1 MRSVLGYCNSIG
13 VRPGIGYL
21 EHFDNRITT
30 SGWECDLAGNLIRG
44 QNASGV
50 WQRFEY
56 DAAGRLKKVKDDSSN
71 VLETYTYGA
80 GRNKLMVETSSERR
94 YFAWGG
100 QSVVAEFVETGK
112 TPGYA
117 SPLAG

>member
-1 MRSVLGYCNSIG
+1 M
-13 VRPGIGYL
+13 
-21 EHFDNRITT
+21 F
-30 SGWECDLAGNLIRG
+30 
-44 QNASGV
+44 V
-50 WQRFEY
+50 WP
-56 DAAGRLKKVKDDSSN
+56 KDDSSN

-100 QSVVAEFVETGK
+100 QSIVAEYTETG
-112 TPGYA
+112 TTLGHA